1 LVCTDNEFMH
11 EIHRRWV
18 FWTVCAIKQ

>member
-11 EIHRRWV
+11 EIRRRWV
-18 FWTVCAIKQ
+18 FCKLCAIKK

>member
-11 EIHRRWV
+11 EIRRRWV
-18 FWTVCAIKQ
+18 FWKLCAIKK